1 MEIPYPFYFV
11 VSEICLKQRFLSA
24 HPPPVSVTFV
34 IIQLMAVSIRQKS
47 DPVLDTFD
55 CLGIPVFVV
64 NKELEIV
71 SSNLAACR
79 VFQYPGGGLTGRA
92 IDELVSIGNR
102 TFRGTEYYGQHP
114 PGTPVT
120 RDSDG
125 ISGEAVCRRQDGR
138 FFTARVSF
146 VPQHTRDY
154 RLVVIQDIS
163 DQKKL
168 QQRAFQRTK
177 ELSVFTT
184 FASVLTSH
192 RDMTAIIRE
201 TLAALLSQMEADAAW
216 LYLYDEEKAELL
228 LKAQKGL
235 SKDLL
240 GAVSRLKPG
249 EGFNGKV
256 LAARRPLLVKDA
268 SADPRVTHRDEGMKS
283 MAGVPISSRGNVL
296 GVLGVSSGKNSFF
309 TAMDIQLLSTIG
321 SQLGVAIENTKLI
334 GQLREKMKQIE
345 LTGELSGIINS
356 SLSIGTVFRIMV
368 AEIGKLIDY
377 SRASLLIFN
386 ERENNLLIFALDT
399 KLKTVMKKGIK
410 APLDGTSAGWVVRN
424 NMPWINR
431 DLEQADFPLD
441 RKLFDEG
448 IRSTISIPLFK
459 DRMLGVFN
467 LDSTEKDKYSGKDL
481 HILLPAA
488 KHISIALENALLFEE
503 ISREK
508 REWEKTFDAITD
520 MVWIEDGGR
529 RVIRANRTLLE
540 KTGLSS
546 VDIPGK
552 KCGEVLDRIGIS
564 SDDCLCSDTVRGQ
577 KPSFRE
583 LRGTGGSIFHFW
595 AYPLIDEEGRLYA
608 IVHYLKDV
616 TSQKRLEQQLIRSE
630 RLASLGTLVAG
641 IAHEVNNPL
650 GIIAGYSEALIER
663 AKEKSLLNVPDFAD
677 FPEYLATIHQEIF
690 RCKDILRSLL
700 DFARPSCGTFRQ
712 IDINE
717 LIKEVILLVNHK
729 AKRLSHSIALQLNR
743 DLPKISADPGSL
755 RQLFMNIIINSIYF
769 TPEKGSI
776 VIFSSFDRETD
787 TIRVAVQDSGAGI
800 IPEMLGKVFDPFFTT
815 KPVGEGTGLGLAICH
830 KIVEEHGGSI
840 DVESDDGSGTTFII
854 RLPANG
860 RNDKNSCRR

>member
-1 MEIPYPFYFV
+1 
-11 VSEICLKQRFLSA
+11 
-24 HPPPVSVTFV
+24 
-34 IIQLMAVSIRQKS
+34 MAVSIKQKP
-47 DPVLDTFD
+47 DPLLDTFD
-55 CLGIPVFVV
+55 CMGMPAFIVD
-64 NKELEIV
+64 KKLEIV
-71 SSNLAACR
+71 SANLAAGR
-79 VFQYPGGGLTGRA
+79 VFQYDGGDLTGRA
-92 IDELVSIGNR
+92 LDELVSIGNR
-102 TFRGTEYYGQHP
+102 TFRGTEYYGQHAAGARAADRNAD
-114 PGTPVT
+114 GTG
-120 RDSDG
+120 S
-125 ISGEAVCRRQDGR
+125 EAVCRKRDGR
-138 FFTARVSF
+138 FFTAKVSF
-146 VPQHTRDY
+146 VPHQTGDY
-154 RLVVIQDIS
+154 RLAVIQDIS

-168 QQRAFQRTK
+168 RQRAFQRTK

-184 FASVLTSH
+184 FASVLT
-192 RDMTAIIRE
+192 RRTDAATIVRE
-201 TLAALLSQMEADAAW
+201 TLDALISQMEADAAW
-216 LYLYDEEKAELL
+216 LYLYDEEKAELS
-228 LKAQKGL
+228 LKAHKGL
-235 SKDLL
+235 SRILAEK
-240 GAVSRLKPG
+240 VNRLKPG

-268 SADPRVTHRDEGMKS
+268 SADPRVTHRDKEMES
-283 MAGVPISSRGNVL
+283 MAGVPISSRGTIL
-296 GVLGVSSGKNSFF
+296 GVLGVASRRSAFF
-309 TAMDIQLLSTIG
+309 TAMDIQLLTTIG

-334 GQLREKMKQIE
+334 GQLQDKMKQIE

-368 AEIGKLIDY
+368 SEIRKLISY
-377 SRASLLIFN
+377 NRASLLLFN
-386 ERENNLLIFALDT
+386 EKADNLLIFALDT
-399 KLKTVMKKGIK
+399 KMKTVMKKGVK
-410 APLDGTSAGWVVRN
+410 APLEGTSAGWVVRN
-424 NMPWINR
+424 NRPWISR
-431 DLEQADFPLD
+431 DLERTEFPLD

-467 LDSTEKDKYSGKDL
+467 LDSAEKENYSEKDL
-481 HILLPAA
+481 QVLLPAA

-529 RVIRANRTLLE
+529 RVIRANRTLLS
-540 KTGLSS
+540 KTGMSS
-546 VDIPGK
+546 VDIPRK
-552 KCGEVLDRIGIS
+552 KCGELLDRIGIS
-564 SDDCLCSDTVRGQ
+564 TADCLCAETARAQ
-577 KPSFRE
+577 RPSFRE

-616 TSQKRLEQQLIRSE
+616 TSQKRLEQQLIRSD

-641 IAHEVNNPL
+641 IAHEINNPL

-663 AKEKSLLNVPDFAD
+663 AKEKSLLDAQAFED
-677 FPEYLATIHQEIF
+677 FPEYLDTIHQEIF

-700 DFARPSCGTFRQ
+700 DFARPSCGAFRR

-717 LIKEVILLVNHK
+717 LIKEVLLLVNHR
-729 AKRLSHSIALQLNR
+729 ATRLSHNITCRLNR

-776 VIFSSFDRETD
+776 VISSAFDED
-787 TIRVAVQDSGAGI
+787 ADMIRVSVKDSGSGVPPEI
-800 IPEMLGKVFDPFFTT
+800 IGKVFDPFFTT
-815 KPVGEGTGLGLAICH
+815 KPVGDGTGLGLAICH

-854 RLPANG
+854 RLPANE
-860 RNDKNSCRR
+860 RDDKNSCGG